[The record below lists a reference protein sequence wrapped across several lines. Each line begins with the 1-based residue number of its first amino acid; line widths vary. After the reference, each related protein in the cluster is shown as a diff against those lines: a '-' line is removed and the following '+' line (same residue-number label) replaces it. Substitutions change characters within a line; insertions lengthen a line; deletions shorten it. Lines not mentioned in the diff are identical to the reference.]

1 MVVDI
6 SLNRYIQQKMRSDTA
21 LEINENTQS
30 TYRSDLVYLFFKL
43 LMFVILGVVFYFL
56 FKNQNAGEM
65 IDQVKETAKSV
76 KEAAR
81 VATEKVKGL
90 AESVKSTTQRSSTNA
105 KV

>member
-6 SLNRYIQQKMRSDTA
+6 SLNMYIQQKMRSDTA

-43 LMFVILGVVFYFL
+43 LMFVILGVVFYFF
-56 FKNQNAGEM
+56 FKNQNVGEM

-76 KEAAR
+76 KEVAK
-81 VATEKVKGL
+81 VATEKVKGV
-90 AESVKSTTQRSSTNA
+90 AESVKSATQRSGTNA

>member
-1 MVVDI
+1 MDI